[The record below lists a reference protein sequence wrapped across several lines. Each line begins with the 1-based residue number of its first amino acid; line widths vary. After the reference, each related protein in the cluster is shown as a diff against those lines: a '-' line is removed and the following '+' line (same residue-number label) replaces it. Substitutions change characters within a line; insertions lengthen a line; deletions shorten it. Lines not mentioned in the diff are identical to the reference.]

1 MKKFDIL
8 EHTADGKFRAY
19 GKNLEE
25 QFGNALLAMF
35 SFMFKIEG
43 VKPEIKKEVKAT
55 GSDEKALLYNWLEEF
70 LVLLDTD
77 AFIPG
82 RIENIKIKKTKD
94 GFEIKGS
101 VLGGSAENYEHVGSV
116 KAVTYAEMEITDN
129 FVQVVVDL

>member
-19 GKNLEE
+19 GKDLEA

-35 SFMFKIEG
+35 SFMFNVED
-43 VKPEIKKEVKAT
+43 VEPEIKKEVKAA

-77 AFIPG
+77 AFIPS
-82 RIENIKIKKTKD
+82 RIENVRIKKTKE

-101 VLGGSAENYEHVGSV
+101 VLGDSAENYEHVGSV
-116 KAVTYAEMEITDN
+116 KAVTYAEMEITDK